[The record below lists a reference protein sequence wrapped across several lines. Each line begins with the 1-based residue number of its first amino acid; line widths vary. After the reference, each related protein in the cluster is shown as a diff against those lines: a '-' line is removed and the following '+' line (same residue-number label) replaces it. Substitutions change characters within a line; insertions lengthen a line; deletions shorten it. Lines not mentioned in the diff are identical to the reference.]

1 VTAYVLVT
9 LRQPDGMVRTIVAG
23 HYDDSLCVE
32 DGQWRFRRHVI
43 RDWSGPVL
51 GRFAGQDGKR
61 IARPLPPPLAALAR
75 SAEETD
81 S

>member
-1 VTAYVLVT
+1 
-9 LRQPDGMVRTIVAG
+9 LRQADGGVRTIVAG
-23 HYDDSLCVE
+23 HYDDTLCVE
-32 DGQWRFRRHVI
+32 NGRWRLRRHVI

-51 GRFAGQDGKR
+51 AGFAGQDGRR

-75 SAEETD
+75 SANGAD